1 MSSPVCLSWSRSR
14 SECGSGAARAMHI
27 DLRWRV
33 LAFVAVL
40 LGVAAAPIADWLR
53 LPIACAVYLIVVFP
67 VLFKEKNH
75 RDA

>member
-1 MSSPVCLSWSRSR
+1 
-14 SECGSGAARAMHI
+14 MHI

-33 LAFVAVL
+33 LAFVAAL

-67 VLFKEKNH
+67 VLFKETNH